1 MFLKYVLICVHIRK
15 IIRYSSVH
23 LMRCKCVRG
32 VNLENSSDYKDKQKI
47 EIVTSPRAMPS
58 TNFVSENFIVT
69 NFVFYK
75 NQYFYIF
82 FSFNIFYVL
91 ACKS

>member
-1 MFLKYVLICVHIRK
+1 
-15 IIRYSSVH
+15 
-23 LMRCKCVRG
+23 MRCKCVRG

-47 EIVTSPRAMPS
+47 EIVTSPRAMSS
-58 TNFVSENFIVT
+58 TNFISENSNIVT
-69 NFVFYK
+69 NFVFFTK
-75 NQYFYIF
+75 INIFYIF